1 MSHGGRQWLRTL
13 WLAAL
18 FVLWVRPAAAAEP
31 VTVWHAYRGDEE
43 AALERALAGF
53 REVARARGED
63 VTISTLAIPY
73 DAFAS
78 KISAA
83 VPLGDGPHVFIDSHE
98 RLGDYRKR
106 EVVAPVGD
114 ALEAGVFLPASL
126 NAVTHEGLVYA
137 VPLNLKSLALYVN
150 TDLVSAPA
158 SFEEITAWAD
168 ALNTSGTPLPAGVYA
183 LAYEAMNPYAHAP
196 LLHAFGGTMLHE
208 DGSFGMV
215 GPEAE
220 ESTRFALSLLEDG
233 VVPADAD
240 GALVTNLFRSGKA
253 AYAMSGPWL
262 ASDLE
267 ASVAYEVVPLPPLA
281 QTGRPLAP
289 FLTVEAVMLSP
300 KGAASSVARDL
311 ARHLAGKDAASDR
324 QRSARVP
331 SARIDVPSTDALLTA
346 FTTQARTAVPM
357 PTSAAMRSTW
367 EPARQA
373 LRKILRGQKEPGPA
387 LSEAE
392 RRFRDVRRPPPP
404 PASPWP
410 AIVLSA
416 LSLLGALIWVSRA
429 RKAHQGPTF
438 RQSAHAYRYLI
449 HAIVAVGVL
458 VILPLS
464 VGAGT
469 SLFAGPSTDMHYVGL
484 GNFTEILTARGGEL
498 LGSGSFYLVL
508 LVTLLWTVIN
518 VVFHLGIGLA
528 VGLLLSRPVLKMKAV
543 YRVLLIVPWAV
554 PNYVTALAWKGMFHR
569 QFGAVTGMITALN
582 DLLGTSLEPIS
593 WFAQFS
599 TAFTANIATNVWL
612 GFPFMMVVTIGALTS
627 VPKDVLEAAEV
638 DGASR
643 WQRLTKVTL
652 PIIRPTLMPAV
663 TLGAIWTF
671 NMFNVVFLVSGGDP
685 DSSTDILVSD
695 AYRWAFTREAQYGYA
710 AAYAV
715 LIFGLL
721 FFGTK
726 LLDRWKARWSGSGRG
741 EPSP

>member
-1 MSHGGRQWLRTL
+1 MSHGSRLWLRTL
-13 WLAAL
+13 WVAAL
-18 FVLWVRPAAAAEP
+18 FVLWVGPASAAEP

-43 AALERALAGF
+43 AALQRALAEF
-53 REVARARGED
+53 RDAARSRGED
-63 VTISTLAIPY
+63 VKISTLAIPY

-114 ALEAGVFLPASL
+114 ALEAEAFLPAAL
-126 NAVTHEGLVYA
+126 DAVTLDAQVYA

-150 TDLVSAPA
+150 TDLVGVPDNFEAIVASAD
-158 SFEEITAWAD
+158 S
-168 ALNTSGTPLPAGVYA
+168 LPSGVYA

-196 LLHAFGGTMLHE
+196 LLHAFGGTMLGE
-208 DGSFGMV
+208 DDSFGMV
-215 GPEAE
+215 GPQAEA
-220 ESTRFALSLLEDG
+220 SVAFALSLVESE
-233 VVPADAD
+233 VVPSDAD

-267 ASVAYEVVPLPPLA
+267 GGVPYQVVPLPPLA

-289 FLTVEAVMLSP
+289 FLTIEAVMLSP
-300 KGAASSVARDL
+300 KGAASSIARDL
-311 ARHLAGKDAASDR
+311 VRHLAGKDAASDR
-324 QRSARVP
+324 QRSARIP
-331 SARIDVPSTDALLTA
+331 SARIDVPSSDALLTA
-346 FTTQARTAVPM
+346 FTTQATTAVPM

-373 LRKILRGQKEPGPA
+373 LRKILRGQKEPEPA
-387 LSEAE
+387 LVEAQ

-410 AIVLSA
+410 AIVLAA
-416 LSLLGALIWVSRA
+416 LSLIGALVWVTRA
-429 RKAHQGPTF
+429 RRANQGPTF
-438 RQSAHAYRYLI
+438 RQSVHAYRYLV

-484 GNFTEILTARGGEL
+484 GNFVEILTARGGEL

-508 LVTLLWTVIN
+508 LVTLLWTVVN

-569 QFGAVTGMITALN
+569 QFGAVTGVINATN

-599 TAFTANIATNVWL
+599 TAFTANVATNVWL

-643 WQRLTKVTL
+643 WQRLTRVTL

-715 LIFGLL
+715 LIFLLL

-726 LLDRWKARWSGSGRG
+726 ILDRWKARWSGSGRG
-741 EPSP
+741 EASE